1 MPLYNLGFDSNK
13 IFDDKMIYA
22 KGMSVLYFK
31 FFKDFST
38 FKSKSLIHRH
48 MAWEKMRSVF

>member
-1 MPLYNLGFDSNK
+1 MPLYNLGFNSNK

-31 FFKDFST
+31 FLKILVHLKANLNS
-38 FKSKSLIHRH
+38 
-48 MAWEKMRSVF
+48 